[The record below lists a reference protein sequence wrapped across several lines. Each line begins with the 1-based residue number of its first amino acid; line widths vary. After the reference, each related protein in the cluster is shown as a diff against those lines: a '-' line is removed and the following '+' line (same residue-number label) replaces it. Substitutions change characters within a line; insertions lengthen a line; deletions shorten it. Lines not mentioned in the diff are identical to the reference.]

1 MKSYKYYAGL
11 TSQVGFCAT
20 PLRLDPYNRC
30 QFSCEYC
37 FASTRQGFGRR
48 GELKVGNP
56 SSLLDRLTRV
66 SNGKVS
72 SALDELIERRV
83 PFQLGGMS
91 DPFTKL
97 ESREKVTLEYLK
109 ILKEF
114 NYPVIVSTKS
124 DEITRDEYL
133 EVVSGSNTYV
143 RFSTTIVDFEQRHR
157 IDRGCVA
164 IEDLAKSAK
173 VLDSEGIP
181 VCFRFQPIIPGHE
194 KFFSHVLDL
203 AASSSVKHISAEYL
217 KCPIDANKKFGSKL
231 IDILKGNPI
240 GYYKKLG
247 ALKQGREYILPANYR
262 VPNLTEIAVQTRS
275 KGMSFG
281 FADNDLLL
289 HSDGNACCAAS
300 NLYLENANYFTA
312 NIVSLA
318 KSKSIGEKL
327 YFEDYLSGWVPNSA
341 ISTYL
346 NSKARLSII
355 DTAQPEWLS
364 YLREMWAGKLG
375 IYNPEYFDGI
385 EKTNEVDNYDLPVFV
400 RTVSK
405 YSDIRDLNNQY
416 IQSTSKPCN
425 ILNKR
430 KQLSEVSVL

>member
-30 QFSCEYC
+30 QYSCDYC
-37 FASTRQGFGRR
+37 FASTRQGYGRR
-48 GELKVGNP
+48 GELQIGNP

-66 SNGKVS
+66 YNGKVN
-72 SALDELIERRV
+72 SALDELIEHRV

-97 ESREKVTLEYLK
+97 ESKEKITLEYLK

-114 NYPVIVSTKS
+114 NYPVIISTKS
-124 DEITRDEYL
+124 DDITHDEYMD
-133 EVVSGSNTYV
+133 VISGSNIYV
-143 RFSTTIVDFEQRHR
+143 RFSTTIVNPEQRDK
-157 IDRGCVA
+157 IDRGCIP

-173 VLDSEGIP
+173 TLGSEGIP

-194 KFFSHVLDL
+194 KFFNYILDL
-203 AASSSVKHISAEYL
+203 AASSNVKHISAEYL
-217 KCPIDANKKFGSKL
+217 KCPIDANKKFGREL
-231 IDILKGNPI
+231 NHLLGGNPI
-240 GYYKKLG
+240 DFYKKSG
-247 ALKQGREYILPANYR
+247 ATKQGREYSLPAEYR
-262 VPNLTEIAVQTRS
+262 AFNLAKIAFQARA
-275 KGMSFG
+275 KGMTFG

-289 HSDGNACCAAS
+289 HSDGNACCSAS
-300 NLYLENANYFTA
+300 NLYLENSNYFTA

-327 YFEDYLSGWVPNSA
+327 YFEDYLSGWIPNSA

-355 DTAQPEWLS
+355 DTTKPEWLN
-364 YLREMWAGKLG
+364 YLQEMWTGKLG
-375 IYNPEYFDGI
+375 VYNPEYFDGVQI
-385 EKTNEVDNYDLPVFV
+385 TDEVDSNNLPVFV
-400 RTVSK
+400 RAISK
-405 YSDIRDLNNQY
+405 YSDIRNLNNSPVQRL
-416 IQSTSKPCN
+416 SKSCN
-425 ILNKR
+425 TFEK
-430 KQLSEVSVL
+430 SEKLREIALF